1 MFWTGIIDDREISGV
16 TVLADQAGGL
26 IGDITVL
33 LRSWGVVANF
43 RDTLLRAL
51 ADAVPLTAWLLD
63 DGKTPM
69 PGSASGKASRSRSP
83 RTSPSTAPC

>member
-1 MFWTGIIDDREISGV
+1 V

-51 ADAVPLTAWLLD
+51 ADVVPLTAWLLD
-63 DGKTPM
+63 DGKTPRRTRM